1 MTMSRLAVA
10 VALALGLFAAPTF
23 AQVCDPK
30 KEVCPPPPCDPKT
43 QVCDGGADCSPGF
56 YKNHVSAW
64 CAPGSDADLNG
75 IECQDSHTY
84 SCTELVCMLTAE
96 PPCKSPADVRAFAK
110 ACLDSVSPADICSE

>member
-43 QVCDGGADCSPGF
+43 LSGHLPGRYPLRPFQELAPLFSSP
-56 YKNHVSAW
+56 
-64 CAPGSDADLNG
+64 
-75 IECQDSHTY
+75 
-84 SCTELVCMLTAE
+84 
-96 PPCKSPADVRAFAK
+96 R
-110 ACLDSVSPADICSE
+110 VSPRPCHLRC